1 MYILDV
7 DQAQRKWSPEQA
19 WLLIEHLATTD
30 VLRYNAILLSD
41 IYKSGGESTLQAL
54 EQAELITVIS
64 SNGRPYS
71 IRPGKPVYQAA
82 FRLLTEDRVLKS
94 RLDLA
99 ITSELIKIE
108 TASIDKYESELNLLA
123 GLPRQPGELAPR
135 IKWLLGKLQACQKR
149 VEDYERES
157 GALKKVL
164 RAEY

>member
-7 DQAQRKWSPEQA
+7 DKAQRKWSPEQA
-19 WLLIEHLATTD
+19 WLLIEQLATTD
-30 VLRYNAILLSD
+30 VLRYNEILLSD
-41 IYKSGGESTLQAL
+41 IYKSGGESNLQAL
-54 EQAELITVIS
+54 EQAELITIIS

-135 IKWLLGKLQACQKR
+135 IKWLLGKLQGCQKR

-157 GALKKVL
+157 GAFKKVL
-164 RAEY
+164 QAEY